1 MILSEYPRP
10 RRVFVHLAD
19 THLPGDPELLY
30 GAADADGHLATLL
43 KRIEASGLRPDAL
56 LLAGDLVDRGDR
68 SAYRRLRALVE
79 PVAER
84 IGAEIV
90 WAPGNHDD
98 RAAMREELPIDD
110 AGTAD
115 PYAPICFTR
124 WFGGLRVLVLDS
136 TVPGAHWGEAGPAQL
151 EWLRD
156 ELSRPAPEGS
166 ILVVHHP
173 PLPTV
178 LDLAVTVELRE
189 QKALADVL
197 RGSDVRAILAGHVH
211 HPSFGSFA
219 GIPVSVASSSAYGQ
233 DLATVV
239 GSTRGHDGGQGYNLV
254 HVYPE
259 TIVHSP
265 VALERG
271 ANVGEHVPAAEVAA
285 RIAAAGLAWR
295 P

>member
-10 RRVFVHLAD
+10 SKVFVHLAD

-43 KRIEASGLRPDAL
+43 ERIEASGLRPDAL
-56 LLAGDLVDRGDR
+56 LLAGDLVDRGDH

-98 RAAMREELPIDD
+98 RAAMRDELPIDD
-110 AGTAD
+110 AGTVD
-115 PYAPICFTR
+115 PYAPICFSR

-136 TVPGAHWGEAGPAQL
+136 TVPHAHWGEAGAEQL

-173 PLPTV
+173 PIPTV
-178 LDLAVTVELRE
+178 LELAVVVELRG
-189 QKALADVL
+189 QQALADVL

-211 HPSFGSFA
+211 HPAFGSFA

-233 DLATVV
+233 DLASAV
-239 GSTRGHDGGQGYNLV
+239 GSTRGQDAGQGYNLV
-254 HVYPE
+254 HVYPD
-259 TIVHSP
+259 TIVHAP

-271 ANVGEHVPAAEVAA
+271 PNVGAHVPAGEAA
-285 RIAAAGLAWR
+285 VIITAAGVAWR